1 MGFFSKEYPMPELPE
16 VEAYRMYV
24 ETALFES
31 PIQKVELLR
40 EKVMKSDWK
49 EFKKQ
54 TEGQRFISTKRIGKY
69 LFMQL
74 ENKKWVLFHFGMTG
88 KPEFYQSK
96 EVQPKHSRLIIHFES
111 GLKLS
116 FVCMRLF
123 GRVELVNSIEQ
134 YQKEHKLGIDALEV
148 SQSDFSDYL
157 SSRKAAV
164 KTVLLHQ
171 NAFAGVGNW
180 IADEVLFQSEIHPEI
195 RAHKLTK
202 KQLER
207 IYDDLQE
214 VLKIA
219 VQKQANYHEFP
230 EHFMVKERWGD
241 GNCPKCGEELK
252 RIVVGGRGTYL
263 CENEQ
268 AG

>member
-1 MGFFSKEYPMPELPE
+1 MPELPE
-16 VEAYRMYV
+16 VEAYRLYV
-24 ETALFES
+24 EEALFES
-31 PIQKVELLR
+31 PIQKVELHR
-40 EKVMKSDWK
+40 EKVMKSDWQ

-54 TEGQRFISTKRIGKY
+54 TQGQRFIATKRIGKY
-69 LFMQL
+69 LFMQV

-88 KPEFYQSK
+88 KPEFYQSN

-111 GLKLS
+111 GLKLA

-123 GRVELVNSIEQ
+123 GRVELVDSIEQ
-134 YQKEHKLGIDALEV
+134 YQKEHQLGVDALEV
-148 SQSDFSDYL
+148 SKKDFAAYL

-171 NAFAGVGNW
+171 KGFAGVGNW
-180 IADEVLFQSEIHPEI
+180 IADEVLFQSGIHPEI
-195 RAHKLTK
+195 RAH
-202 KQLER
+202 QLSEQQVER
-207 IYDDLQE
+207 IYQDLQD
-214 VLKIA
+214 VLRISVEK
-219 VQKQANYHEFP
+219 KANYHAFP
-230 EHFMVKERWGD
+230 DYFMVKERWGE

-268 AG
+268 AS